1 MESKSAFELSDN
13 LKNAFAVFIDVKE
26 FKIFLFDEILNSLKD
41 FTKPWEVL
49 KKNYQA
55 NILNSYFCS
64 FAFSAAIL

>member
-41 FTKPWEVL
+41 FTKPWEV
-49 KKNYQA
+49 
-55 NILNSYFCS
+55 
-64 FAFSAAIL
+64 